1 MAMLRGRVLWAF
13 RAFLQDRGLAPQCR
27 QTTNDW
33 DDQTELMH
41 HTAQRLEAFQRRLS
55 PRARAALLEAD
66 VPEWVDAKLCTEL
79 VAAFGAIEGISGA
92 REMGAYA
99 ADFLVDPSSEPDPKR
114 VLIRI
119 LDLISELTH
128 DYEVRFEPLRRVAG
142 RLHLTARGL
151 NQSEY
156 GAEAWAAA
164 VQAVLRRN
172 CSQAWTLMEDV
183 FVNREGST
191 TTILCQWTTAQSGQ
205 DREQRCA

>member
-1 MAMLRGRVLWAF
+1 MWAF

-27 QTTNDW
+27 AAITDW
-33 DDQTELMH
+33 DDQTELMD
-41 HTAQRLEAFQRRLS
+41 HTARRLDNFQS
-55 PRARAALLEAD
+55 RLSARARAALREPE

-79 VAAFGAIEGISGA
+79 VSAFGAIEGISGA

-99 ADFLVDPSSEPDPKR
+99 AELLVDPSSEPDSDR
-114 VLIRI
+114 ALIRI
-119 LDLISELTH
+119 LDLISDLTH

-151 NQSEY
+151 NQSEF

-183 FVNREGST
+183 FVNRQGST
-191 TTILCQWTTAQSGQ
+191 TTILCQWTKAQNGQ
-205 DREQRCA
+205 DGQIRCA

>member
-27 QTTNDW
+27 ATATDW
-33 DDQTELMH
+33 DDQTELMD
-41 HTAQRLEAFQRRLS
+41 HTARRLENFQSRLS
-55 PRARAALLEAD
+55 PRAQAALLESE

-79 VAAFGAIEGISGA
+79 VTAFGNIAGISGA
-92 REMGAYA
+92 REMGSYV

-114 VLIRI
+114 ALTRI
-119 LDLISELTH
+119 LDLIGELTH

-151 NQSEY
+151 SQSEY

-183 FVNREGST
+183 FIDREGST
-191 TTILCQWTTAQSGQ
+191 TTILCQWTTAQNSQGG
-205 DREQRCA
+205 EARCA